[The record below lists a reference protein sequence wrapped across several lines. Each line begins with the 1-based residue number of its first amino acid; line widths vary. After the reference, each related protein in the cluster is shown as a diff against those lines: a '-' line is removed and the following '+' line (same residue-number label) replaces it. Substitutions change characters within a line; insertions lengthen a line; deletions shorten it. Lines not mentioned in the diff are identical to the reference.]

1 MSATF
6 DIPAELTAKSGRPV
20 SQQSAALPAAPTPSA
35 VGKATAQ
42 RLSYTLREAAALLQ
56 ISEATYYRGV
66 REGRLPGRKVG
77 GQWRVPCGALH
88 RYAEGAEPETGGD
101 AA

>member
-6 DIPAELTAKSGRPV
+6 DTPAGLTRESGRPV
-20 SQQSAALPAAPTPSA
+20 NHRSAALPAAPAPPA
-35 VGKATAQ
+35 GKAAAQ
-42 RLSYTLREAAALLQ
+42 PLFYTLREAAALLQ
-56 ISEATYYRGV
+56 ISEGTYYRGV

-88 RYAEGAEPETGGD
+88 RYAEGMEPETGGD